1 MHRLALLLAISA
13 AACVDQNPDDVV
25 SIDRGVYGLTIS
37 GCDTSGCEDE
47 RYEHALVYAT
57 PIGTTDTVTV
67 QSDGDGFFEIALP
80 PGTYELCVFSCTTV
94 TIADGE
100 RVRRDFI
107 SGPGG
112 GIWCQDGVCGPG
124 E

>member
-1 MHRLALLLAISA
+1 MHRFALLLAVS
-13 AACVDQNPDDVV
+13 ACVATDPEEVV

-57 PIGTTDTVTV
+57 PAGTTESVMTK
-67 QSDGDGFFEIALP
+67 SDGDGFFELALP
-80 PGTYELCVFSCTTV
+80 PGTYELCVFSCTTI
-94 TIADGE
+94 TIGLGQ

-112 GIWCQDGVCGPG
+112 GIWCDDDGCRP
-124 E
+124 